1 MGAGKSH
8 VLRAAGCW
16 GVGQGFVM
24 LDPDAIKFA
33 LPEMRAYIARNPNEA
48 GTLTHLESSYLI
60 EIALHVVIQRR

>member
-1 MGAGKSH
+1 
-8 VLRAAGCW
+8 
-16 GVGQGFVM
+16 M